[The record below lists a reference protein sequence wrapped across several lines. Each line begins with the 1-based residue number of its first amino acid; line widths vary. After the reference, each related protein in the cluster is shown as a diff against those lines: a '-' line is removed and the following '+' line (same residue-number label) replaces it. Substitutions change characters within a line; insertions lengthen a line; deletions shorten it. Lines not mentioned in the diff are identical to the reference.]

1 MKTKKPVAL
10 IYNWY
15 KQGEYTLRSEI
26 YHEEHLYDDVLVY
39 SIGSSDDV
47 LKDVSRIKPD
57 LIISFSTEL
66 KLDNPSLSKR
76 YIFYPSLIDEIILAN
91 DIVAQCTFINCE
103 YPRPKFSIFTP
114 TYNTGEKIL
123 RTYESIKNQTLSDW
137 EWVVLDD
144 SPNDETWDLLTN
156 ISKNDFRVKIYKLH
170 PQTGGN
176 VGLAKNRAASLCD
189 GEWLVELDHDDTLL
203 TKCLEYLDNASKKFP
218 DAGFMYSDVTEQY
231 EDQTPKY
238 YDDNWSG
245 DWYGREDN
253 FFDFGYA
260 GHSWVVEDGIQYL
273 AHHYPDINPLTIRFN
288 ISMPSHVRVWKRE
301 VYMKIGG
308 HNKNTPVADDF
319 ELIVRT
325 FLNTKMVHIKKVLYI
340 QWNNRNSTTDNNSVD
355 INRRSRLIRDYYDKQ
370 IHKKIIEMGKIDWN
384 WVESENCSQK
394 FQNHIFIRKFHKEEE
409 ILNYIY
415 DTE

>member
-1 MKTKKPVAL
+1 MKTKKPVAIL
-10 IYNWY
+10 YNWY
-15 KQGEYTLRSEI
+15 KQGKFTLRSEI
-26 YHEEHLYDDVLVY
+26 YHEENLFEEVEVY
-39 SIGSSDDV
+39 SMESYDNLIQDFAI
-47 LKDVSRIKPD
+47 IKPD
-57 LIISFSTEL
+57 LIISFKEEFTL
-66 KLDNPSLSKR
+66 INKTLANR
-76 YIFYPSLIDEIILAN
+76 YIHYDDYIDDVILAN
-91 DIVAQCTFINCE
+91 DIVVQSTFINCE

-123 RTYESIKNQTLSDW
+123 RTYESITKQTYSDW

-144 SPNDETWDLLTN
+144 STNNETWELLN
-156 ISKNDFRVKIYKLH
+156 IIAENDFRVKIHKML
-170 PQTGGN
+170 PNSGGN
-176 VGLAKNRAASLCD
+176 VGLSKNRAASLCD

-203 TKCLEYLDNASKKFP
+203 TRCLEYLDRASNKFP

-231 EDQTPKY
+231 DDGSPKY
-238 YDDNWSG
+238 YDHNWSG
-245 DWYGREDN
+245 NWYGREDN

-260 GHSWVVEDGIQYL
+260 GHTWVVEDDLQLL

-301 VYMKIGG
+301 LYQKIGG
-308 HNKNTPVADDF
+308 HNKKTPVADDF

-370 IHKKIIEMGKIDWN
+370 IHNKILEMGKNDWS
-384 WVESENCSQK
+384 WVDNENCSQK
-394 FQNHIFIRKFHKEEE
+394 FQNHIFIRKFNEEEE

-415 DTE
+415 DDE

>member
-15 KQGEYTLRSEI
+15 KHGRFTLRSEI
-26 YHEEHLYDDVLVY
+26 YHEEHLYDDVEVI
-39 SIGSSDDV
+39 SISTADYLMDDIA
-47 LKDVSRIKPD
+47 LNNPD
-57 LIISFSTEL
+57 LIISFGSRL
-66 KLDNPSLSKR
+66 NIDNKILSRK
-76 YIFYPSLIDEIILAN
+76 YIFYPELIDEIVLAN
-91 DIVAQCTFINCE
+91 DIVVQATFFNCE

-123 RTYESIKNQTLSDW
+123 RTYESVKNQTFGDW

-144 SPNDETWDLLTN
+144 SSNNDTWDILTEL
-156 ISKNDFRVKIYKLH
+156 SKKDFRVKIYKLI

-176 VGLAKNRAASLCD
+176 VGLAKNRVASLCD

-203 TKCLEYLDNASKKFP
+203 TKCLEYLDKASNKFP

-231 EDQTPKY
+231 DDGSPKY

-260 GHSWVVEDGIQYL
+260 GHSWVTEDGKQFL

-288 ISMPSHVRVWKRE
+288 ISMPSHVRVWKKE
-301 VYMKIGG
+301 LYQKIGG

-325 FLNTKMVHIKKVLYI
+325 FLNTKMVHIKKILYI
-340 QWNNRNSTTDNNSVD
+340 QWNNRNSTTDNNSID
-355 INRRSRLIRDYYDKQ
+355 INRRARLIRDYYDKQ
-370 IHKKIIEMGKIDWN
+370 IHKKIIDMGKIDWS
-384 WVESENCSQK
+384 WVEKENCSQK
-394 FQNHIFIRKFHKEEE
+394 FQNHIFIRKFNEEE
-409 ILNYIY
+409 QILNYIY
-415 DTE
+415 DDK

>member
-10 IYNWY
+10 IYNWH

-26 YHEEHLYDDVLVY
+26 YHEDNLCDEVVVY
-39 SIGSSDDV
+39 SLGSPENIIQ
-47 LKDVSRIKPD
+47 DVSRINPD
-57 LIISFSTEL
+57 VIMSFNV
-66 KLDNPSLSKR
+66 KLDLNIPFLVEK
-76 YIFYPSLIDEIILAN
+76 YIFYPSLIDDVILAN
-91 DIVAQCTFINCE
+91 DIVVQSTFINCR

-114 TYNTGEKIL
+114 TYNIGEKIL
-123 RTYESIKNQTLSDW
+123 RTYESIKNQTFNNW

-144 SPNDETWDLLTN
+144 SPNDETWKILME
-156 ISKNDFRVKIYKLH
+156 ISEKDFRVKPHKMR
-170 PQTGGN
+170 PSTGGN
-176 VGLAKNRAASLCD
+176 IGLAKNRAASLCD

-203 TKCLEYLDNASKKFP
+203 TKCLEYLDKASKEFP

-231 EDQTPKY
+231 DDGSPKY
-238 YDDNWSG
+238 YDHKWED
-245 DWYGREDN
+245 DWYGRKDN
-253 FFDFGYA
+253 YFDFGYA
-260 GHSWVVEDGIQYL
+260 GHTWVNEDGKDLL

-288 ISMPSHVRVWKRE
+288 ISMPSHVRVWKRD
-301 VYMKIGG
+301 VYLKIGG

-340 QWNNRNSTTDNNSVD
+340 QWNNKNSTTDNNAID
-355 INRRSRLIRDYYDKQ
+355 INRRSRLIRDFYDKQ
-370 IHKKIIEMGKIDWN
+370 IHNKIIEMGKNDWS
-384 WVESENCSQK
+384 WVENENCSQK
-394 FQNHIFIRKFHKEEE
+394 FQNHIFIRKFHNEEE